1 MSKHKRKINKLL
13 ELLKNSKD
21 TCSKEVR
28 NTYLKELYDMT
39 YNHLLIVAG
48 AYLVDKSERED
59 VVNAAYMKALH
70 YIKSCDTEKDGY
82 NWLCKI
88 VQNIAYDFNK
98 QKKPV
103 EAYTDE
109 VRMKEEENVD
119 EVFEESAEKGELY
132 EAIKI
137 LPEIEQK
144 MIYYRYWED
153 MTYDEIAEKLEL
165 KRTAVYDTIK
175 RSIKKISEK
184 IMKNPK
190 NRNL

>member
-21 TCSKEVR
+21 TCPKEVR

-59 VVNAAYMKALH
+59 VVNAAYMKALQ
-70 YIKSCDTEKDGY
+70 YIKSYDTEKDGY

-103 EAYTDE
+103 ESYTDK
-109 VRMKEEENVD
+109 VYTQEEKKVD
-119 EVFEESAEKGELY
+119 ELFEVWIEISELY
-132 EAIKI
+132 ETINL
-137 LPEIEQK
+137 LPKIEQK

-153 MTYDEIAEKLEL
+153 MTYNEIAEKLGI
-165 KRTAVYDTIK
+165 KRTVVYDTIK

-184 IMKNPK
+184 IMKDPK